1 MNSELFW
8 WLVAPALVAAIV
20 TYLGIL
26 FVGLGTIVAAYRSAH
41 PLVKGALYSVGILL
55 ISSPLLFHAGM
66 EMRAQHKADVRQAD
80 LIGMERVDLAGRLP
94 ARFIAVGSFRPEL
107 IDFIEA
113 RYRLSRYPQA
123 ENKRLV
129 GAYRA
134 YRRAERC
141 HRVLAGE
148 MMPGTKIPVCKAL
161 PDKVQSALGLREH
174 LLVFAEGRDAS
185 LREGNTIAGRI
196 YEIRLITPQED
207 LLVDYFEERT
217 VEGTPSVFNPYASW
231 RRNASNEQAPSL
243 KAFIETAM
251 QRAGR

>member
-1 MNSELFW
+1 MNSGLFW
-8 WLVAPALVAAIV
+8 WLVAPSLVAAIL
-20 TYLGIL
+20 TYLVIL
-26 FVGLGTIVAAYRSAH
+26 FVGLGTIWAAHRSAH
-41 PLVKGALYSVGILL
+41 PLVKGALVSVGMLVIL
-55 ISSPLLFHAGM
+55 SPLLFHAGM

-80 LIGMERVDLAGRLP
+80 LAEMERVDLAGRLP

-141 HRVLAGE
+141 HRVLAGV
-148 MMPGTKIPVCKAL
+148 MMPGTKIPVCKTL
-161 PDKVQSALGLREH
+161 PDKVQSALDLREH
-174 LLVFAEGRDAS
+174 LLVFAEGRDTS
-185 LREGNTIAGRI
+185 LREDSTIAGRI

-217 VEGTPSVFNPYASW
+217 VEGTPSVFNPYAS
-231 RRNASNEQAPSL
+231 RRRLASDAQAPNI